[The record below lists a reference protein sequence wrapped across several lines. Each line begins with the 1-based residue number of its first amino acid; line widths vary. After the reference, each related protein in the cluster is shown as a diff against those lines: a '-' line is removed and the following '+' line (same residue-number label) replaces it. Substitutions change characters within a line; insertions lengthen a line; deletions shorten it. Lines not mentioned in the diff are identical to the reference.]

1 MNKEQK
7 GQILTDCIK
16 FVKLPKIVT
25 IAIKATSKLPNK
37 KLYFHIFV
45 YPSQESHRTT
55 FMFMN
60 QYLYIL
66 AL

>member
-37 KLYFHIFV
+37 KLYRFASCIS
-45 YPSQESHRTT
+45 YTT
-55 FMFMN
+55 FGYLFSFM
-60 QYLYIL
+60 
-66 AL
+66 